1 MTLTKR
7 QHQTLEFIRDYRR
20 RHGLSPT
27 LEEIAGAFT
36 ISKVTVFEHIQ
47 ALQAKG
53 YIRKTKNRSR
63 SIELVE
69 ENLDHDVRDASR
81 PGGVPGALTDPA
93 DLAPQTPAGS
103 LHGLDVLGRVAAGFP
118 IEPIEAP
125 ESFEFTEMLP
135 PGAEC
140 FLLRVE
146 GNSMIDEQIR
156 DGDLVLVESRDTA
169 RNGETVVAVVE
180 GEGATVKRFYREDGH
195 IRLQPANPE
204 IAPIFTQE
212 CEIRGVVV
220 GVIRKY

>member
-81 PGGVPGALTDPA
+81 GGDFSFNFFAERGAVPCRPRIR
-93 DLAPQTPAGS
+93 P
-103 LHGLDVLGRVAAGFP
+103 RV
-118 IEPIEAP
+118 
-125 ESFEFTEMLP
+125 
-135 PGAEC
+135 
-140 FLLRVE
+140 
-146 GNSMIDEQIR
+146 
-156 DGDLVLVESRDTA
+156 
-169 RNGETVVAVVE
+169 GEVS
-180 GEGATVKRFYREDGH
+180 
-195 IRLQPANPE
+195 
-204 IAPIFTQE
+204 
-212 CEIRGVVV
+212 
-220 GVIRKY
+220 